1 VCVQE
6 NYGRETFTKKE
17 VYAFKRAQESS
28 REAKRAKEQVHEFKR
43 EVERVR
49 ETARHPGGVYLEEN
63 AQSGKLLTSCQTT
76 ESKWFDGLMLIGYA
90 QLTDDDP
97 SVLCCGVHKV
107 LRQKG

>member
-1 VCVQE
+1 
-6 NYGRETFTKKE
+6 
-17 VYAFKRAQESS
+17 
-28 REAKRAKEQVHEFKR
+28 
-43 EVERVR
+43 
-49 ETARHPGGVYLEEN
+49 VYLEEN

-97 SVLCCGVHKV
+97 TVLCCGVHKV